1 VLTDRYLYP
10 NMRYAVL
17 IVLFSSFLALQ
28 TRAQSGNVYRASIE
42 ANDTIAQIDLRTVRV
57 VSQRTWKDVRQRKR
71 FLKLQKKVKKVYPY
85 ARLAAVKLEEYAQE
99 LEEVE
104 SEKEKKEF
112 YRAIEAELK
121 EEFEGELRKLT
132 ISEGRILIKLI
143 DRETGNT
150 SYTLVKD
157 LRGKFSAFFWQ
168 SLARVFG
175 HNLKSNYDPLGE
187 DRNIEY
193 IVQQIERKGV

>member
-1 VLTDRYLYP
+1 
-10 NMRYAVL
+10 MRYAVL

-28 TRAQSGNVYRASIE
+28 TRAQSGNIYRASIE

-99 LEEVE
+99 LEEVK

>member
-28 TRAQSGNVYRASIE
+28 TRAQSGNIYRASIE

-99 LEEVE
+99 LEEVK

>member
-1 VLTDRYLYP
+1 
-10 NMRYAVL
+10 MRYAVL

-28 TRAQSGNVYRASIE
+28 TRAQSGNIYRASIE

>member
-1 VLTDRYLYP
+1 
-10 NMRYAVL
+10 MRYAVL

>member
-1 VLTDRYLYP
+1 
-10 NMRYAVL
+10 MRYAVL
-17 IVLFSSFLALQ
+17 ITFLFLWLTLQ
-28 TRAQSGNVYRASIE
+28 TRAQSDKVFRALVE
-42 ANDTIAQIDLRTVRV
+42 ANDTVAQVDLKTVRI
-57 VSQRTWKDVRQRKR
+57 VSKRTWRDMRQRNR
-71 FLKLQKKVKKVYPY
+71 FLKLQKKVEKVYPY
-85 ARLAAVKLEEYAQE
+85 ARLAAQKLEEYAHE
-99 LEEVE
+99 LEEVT
-104 SEKEKKEF
+104 SEKERKAF
-112 YRAIEAELK
+112 YKAIEAELK

-150 SYTLVKD
+150 SYALVKD

-175 HNLKSNYDPLGE
+175 QNLKSSYDPLGE

-193 IVQQIERKGV
+193 IVQQIESRGV

>member
-1 VLTDRYLYP
+1 MP
-10 NMRYAVL
+10 
-17 IVLFSSFLALQ
+17 
-28 TRAQSGNVYRASIE
+28 G
-42 ANDTIAQIDLRTVRV
+42 
-57 VSQRTWKDVRQRKR
+57 
-71 FLKLQKKVKKVYPY
+71 
-85 ARLAAVKLEEYAQE
+85 LAAVKLEEYAQE